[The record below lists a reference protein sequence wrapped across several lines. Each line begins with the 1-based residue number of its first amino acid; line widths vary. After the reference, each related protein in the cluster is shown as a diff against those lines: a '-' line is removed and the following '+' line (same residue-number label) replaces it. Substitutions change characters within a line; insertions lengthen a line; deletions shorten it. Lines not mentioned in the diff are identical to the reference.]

1 MADDKFEPREINF
14 RQWLPWTQIFRGFW
28 IALDH
33 KKLLLAAAGILAM
46 SLGWWFISSVTYSLR
61 KAPEWAAPNYGT
73 NWEAF
78 KKDRARW
85 NLFYEAAGPDRFAEY
100 DENDLAND
108 TTQYEALARAFA
120 AIRQEAKENPPAIAE
135 IREKYLKGLLPP
147 EMLASLQLTDF
158 KKPAGRLRTLP
169 WFEDRGPNQF
179 LLVTG
184 HAGHPWREGGFRGLV
199 DWFVTDQV
207 PVLLEPLV
215 KLFRPVKYFLHPN
228 AGFAE
233 QFYFLIVMIWT
244 VGVWAIFGGAITRIA
259 AVEIARNEKIGLG
272 EALRF
277 TIARWKSYIFASF
290 FPLLIIAFIVLL
302 LAIFGLVNYIPILA
316 EFWNGIL
323 WFLVLLGG
331 LTIAVLLVGLVGW
344 PMIHSTLSA
353 EGSDSFDALSRSY
366 SYVLQKPWSYAW
378 YVAVALAYGAVVVF
392 FVGLM
397 GSLTVYL
404 GKWGVSQF
412 TGLGQYAD
420 PSHMFVWAPTSY
432 HWRDLLLQGSPIAE
446 GAPVVTDK
454 MVEQYVQSNQFRNWY
469 YIGAFLIAAWLYL
482 IFLLLIGFGYSY
494 FWSASTMIYLLMR
507 RKVDDTEMDEVYL
520 EEEDSEEPYS
530 TTTTTP
536 AATPEPSSAP
546 MQLVEPPTLR
556 QPAPAGSAA
565 PPAAP
570 LESTAPKPGD
580 GEAAP
585 GGSVTS

>member
-1 MADDKFEPREINF
+1 
-14 RQWLPWTQIFRGFW
+14 
-28 IALDH
+28 
-33 KKLLLAAAGILAM
+33 
-46 SLGWWFISSVTYSLR
+46 
-61 KAPEWAAPNYGT
+61 
-73 NWEAF
+73 
-78 KKDRARW
+78 
-85 NLFYEAAGPDRFAEY
+85 
-100 DENDLAND
+100 
-108 TTQYEALARAFA
+108 
-120 AIRQEAKENPPAIAE
+120 
-135 IREKYLKGLLPP
+135 
-147 EMLASLQLTDF
+147 
-158 KKPAGRLRTLP
+158 
-169 WFEDRGPNQF
+169 
-179 LLVTG
+179 
-184 HAGHPWREGGFRGLV
+184 
-199 DWFVTDQV
+199 
-207 PVLLEPLV
+207 
-215 KLFRPVKYFLHPN
+215 
-228 AGFAE
+228 
-233 QFYFLIVMIWT
+233 

-580 GEAAP
+580 GEAA
-585 GGSVTS
+585 GGSGTS

>member
-46 SLGWWFISSVTYSLR
+46 SLGWWFISSVTYRFR

-85 NLFYEAAGPDRFAEY
+85 NLFYEAAGPGTDHAEF

-108 TTQYEALARAFA
+108 TTQYEALARAFT
-120 AIRQEAKENPPAIAE
+120 AIRQEAKENPTAIAE
-135 IREKYLKGLLPP
+135 IREKYLRGLLPP

-184 HAGHPWREGGFRGLV
+184 HAGHPWHEGGFRGLV

-228 AGFAE
+228 AGFTE

-316 EFWNGIL
+316 EFWDGIL

-404 GKWGVSQF
+404 GKWGESQF
-412 TGLGQYAD
+412 TGLAQYAD

-446 GAPVVTDK
+446 GAPVITDK
-454 MVEQYVQSNQFRNWY
+454 MVDQYVHSDQFRGWY

-530 TTTTTP
+530 TTTTAP

-556 QPAPAGSAA
+556 QPAVTSA

-570 LESTAPKPGD
+570 VESTTPKPGD
-580 GEAAP
+580 GEATP
-585 GGSVTS
+585 GGGATS